1 MRGWQWVM
9 GAGVLGI
16 GVVLCPWPTSPGNP
30 QTVGEMISLL
40 VTRQRPDVSTAASAK
55 SPPVLA
61 AAVPVLQSGAP
72 WAPFSPGQPSWLIGR
87 GTDGVQDE
95 NASGAAGGL
104 GALGWLGHPE
114 GGTGSVTFIGT
125 SRTFGRF
132 GSDFAYNPLPG
143 SRSTAAPS
151 LSSSKGTP
159 ASVPAESGASEENAR
174 SGDAGGPAYHA
185 TTNPWPFPRSSGGSH
200 RSSVPAPP
208 APPRP
213 SVPEQPKPAQPPVPT
228 VPDGSVNPPK
238 SVPISE
244 PPTVINPP
252 VAVIT
257 LPALPGVPA
266 LPKLPVLPDLPT
278 LPGIP
283 EIGKPES
290 GGKTGPSVPRLEP
303 GALIDS
309 LFGQVF
315 GALVPEKNAELFP
328 MLPFDPTT
336 QSPADVPRQKAEAP
350 IPGGLLSRLEQFQV
364 PAPGDGA
371 NRSPVSPV
379 GDVRQWTEEIFTG
392 LSNGFG
398 KNPGLVPQLGP
409 GGQAKNGVQGADAGQ
424 SYDRQAA
431 RSIDRT
437 SRPRQEY
444 ESAIKG
450 FAVPVAPAQPQKSS
464 WRDSW
469 FGTFDMPKTVAN
481 PDAAASKVSGDKP
494 QSPWGPPSLFGSGR
508 EWMGRAE
515 ARGDQGNGS
524 SEPSQNPA
532 SWGTAGSSRSA
543 SSVAQTPGAFVGNT
557 SRDRGG
563 VSTGH
568 TGPAHSETR
577 STPASVGGDSSA
589 VRGTSWGSPAARSS
603 ASPQSSADAHPS
615 SGGTSVSSSSSTASA
630 GSASSRSGG
639 LGGTISHLL
648 SSLAKSLSLP

>member
-72 WAPFSPGQPSWLIGR
+72 WAPFSPGQPSWLISR
-87 GTDGVQDE
+87 GTDGVQEE

-104 GALGWLGHPE
+104 GAFGWLGRSE
-114 GGTGSVTFIGT
+114 RGTGSVMFIGT
-125 SRTFGRF
+125 LRTFGRP
-132 GSDFAYNPLPG
+132 GSDFVYNPLLG
-143 SRSTAAPS
+143 SRGTAAPS
-151 LSSSKGTP
+151 LSAPKGTP

-200 RSSVPAPP
+200 RSSVTAPP

-238 SVPISE
+238 SVPSSE

-257 LPALPGVPA
+257 PPALPGLPA

-283 EIGKPES
+283 EIGKSES

-309 LFGQVF
+309 LCGQVF

-336 QSPADVPRQKAEAP
+336 QSPADVPGQKAKAP
-350 IPGGLLSRLEQFQV
+350 IPGGLRSRPEQFQV

-379 GDVRQWTEEIFTG
+379 GDVRQWMDEI
-392 LSNGFG
+392 LSVGN
-398 KNPGLVPQLGP
+398 
-409 GGQAKNGVQGADAGQ
+409 
-424 SYDRQAA
+424 
-431 RSIDRT
+431 
-437 SRPRQEY
+437 
-444 ESAIKG
+444 
-450 FAVPVAPAQPQKSS
+450 
-464 WRDSW
+464 
-469 FGTFDMPKTVAN
+469 
-481 PDAAASKVSGDKP
+481 ASK
-494 QSPWGPPSLFGSGR
+494 
-508 EWMGRAE
+508 
-515 ARGDQGNGS
+515 
-524 SEPSQNPA
+524 
-532 SWGTAGSSRSA
+532 
-543 SSVAQTPGAFVGNT
+543 
-557 SRDRGG
+557 DRGG

-568 TGPAHSETR
+568 TGPAHSDTR